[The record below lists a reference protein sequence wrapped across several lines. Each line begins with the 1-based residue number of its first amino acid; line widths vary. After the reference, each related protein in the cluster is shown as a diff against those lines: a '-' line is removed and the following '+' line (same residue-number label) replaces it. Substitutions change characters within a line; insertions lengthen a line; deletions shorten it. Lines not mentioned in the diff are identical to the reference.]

1 MPAIMNTNKHTMIA
15 HFIKS
20 SSRSTTA
27 KRGTLLLAFA
37 TLVILAATTACTGRN
52 STGSVDTVSPAD
64 DCALDRPDYMPDEE
78 WAVIASNCDYFVR
91 MLNTNKELAS
101 GKSLPASEVQEL
113 MPRNEQDFRLFYMLW
128 EYAAEDCGPTDLYH
142 TAAQYAAEDSL
153 DMMEHVL
160 NWSLWADSWEYPW
173 EIAVE
178 IEKRNP
184 TRFRSTIERI
194 WDKGWTAAYEEYRDA
209 YLEWLSHPE
218 NQYDQFVF
226 NQ

>member
-52 STGSVDTVSPAD
+52 STGSVDSVSPAD
-64 DCALDRPDYMPDEE
+64 DCALERPDYMSDEE

-91 MLNTNKELAS
+91 MLNVNKELAA

-160 NWSLWADSWEYPW
+160 RWSLWSDSWELPW
-173 EIAVE
+173 ELYIE
-178 IEKRNP
+178 IEQRNP
-184 TRFRSTIERI
+184 AKFRSTAELL
-194 WDKGWTAAYEEYRDA
+194 WSKGEIGAYEEYRNA
-209 YLEWLSHPE
+209 SL
-218 NQYDQFVF
+218 DQ
-226 NQ
+226 

>member
-1 MPAIMNTNKHTMIA
+1 MRK
-15 HFIKS
+15 
-20 SSRSTTA
+20 
-27 KRGTLLLAFA
+27 LLLM
-37 TLVILAATTACTGRN
+37 AAALCLCGMTTACSNLGDKESSSSDSNCPVERKEHLT
-52 STGSVDTVSPAD
+52 D
-64 DCALDRPDYMPDEE
+64 DE
-78 WAVIASNCDYFVR
+78 WAVITSNCEYFAC
-91 MLNTNKELAS
+91 LLDAENILKTGQL
-101 GKSLPASEVQEL
+101 LPPSDLQRL
-113 MPRNEQDFRLFYMLW
+113 MPRNKEEFALFYMLRF
-128 EYAAEDCGPTDLYH
+128 YPEDDCNEPNLYVV
-142 TAAQYAAEDSL
+142 AAQYAAEDSL

-184 TRFRSTIERI
+184 ARFRSTIERI